1 MTHLYQFFAVSINLV
16 VPDVTLFVTDRAD
29 AKWSFAVFGDV
40 KREVRAASASAMLR
54 SIGDWNCESFHE
66 DSDIAIKEAK
76 LAYDMF

>member
-1 MTHLYQFFAVSINLV
+1 MTINLV

-29 AKWSFAVFGDV
+29 AEWSPAVLGDV
-40 KREVRAASASAMLR
+40 KRKVRAASASAMLR
-54 SIGDWNCESFHE
+54 LIGVWDCESFHQ